1 MEVSSEKLSK
11 IKPELLIASETR
23 INDVVSDAVN
33 TALTE
38 IDRILGE
45 TVADDGLA
53 NYMDKYLKKRIAKA
67 KEIKQS
73 ESSPMLDNDFVKCLE
88 IRPLPPDDFDTEDG
102 KQAFIDAVIEWYD
115 TSVADVLMKAGKS
128 PFC

>member
-23 INDVVSDAVN
+23 IDEIVSDAVN
-33 TALTE
+33 SALLE
-38 IDRILGE
+38 IDGILGE

-67 KEIKQS
+67 KEIYV
-73 ESSPMLDNDFVKCLE
+73 EANNPSPSDKA
-88 IRPLPPDDFDTEDG
+88 T
-102 KQAFIDAVIEWYD
+102 
-115 TSVADVLMKAGKS
+115 VA
-128 PFC
+128 